1 MASSPEIPPT
11 NSELKAQKKSKLP
24 FNGLLHI
31 VPFVSREMLLF
42 FAIVLFYGINALC
55 TMAYARVFEGID
67 EALEADDFATNIF
80 IPLALLIITFLRA
93 SSLSLGGIV
102 SAYIS
107 NMISYRLS
115 NKVYS
120 HLMNLPIKFFDR
132 SSVGEIMS
140 KVGFN
145 VGSIT
150 AAVSRGLITI
160 VRECLIIVAL
170 LGYLIYLNWQL
181 TLILAV
187 IFPVVVVVMDLV
199 RRRLKVLSKRLKEG
213 NERLSRLMVDVL
225 SAPILVRI
233 FAAESYES
241 QRFKQ
246 HTRYIKQESL
256 KTSLVTAIANP
267 IFQILVALPISF
279 IMYLGLSNG
288 ANSFDDVGKF
298 LAYIAACSLLAPPLR
313 ALSGV
318 QAVLQAGEIAAK
330 DYIHYLSLEQEHD
343 SGRIILDSK
352 KLEGKIEFHNVTFGY
367 NDSVNVLEKF
377 NIVFEKG
384 QKCALVGMS
393 GSGKSTI
400 VNLIMRLYGPQSGHI
415 SLDNNN
421 IRDIQLSSLRRSI
434 SYVGQEVFLFNDTL
448 RNNILYGV
456 NDKEAISDEMIKD
469 VLQNA
474 SAWDFV
480 DELADGLD
488 SRIGEKGVKLS
499 GGQQQRLS
507 IARSL
512 IKGSKLII
520 MDEATSALD
529 VKTEYEIKRS
539 IKLLME
545 GSTAIIIAH
554 RLSTIESMDKII
566 LLEDG
571 KVVGE
576 GRHEDLVENN
586 ESYADLCSYQY
597 KD

>member
-1 MASSPEIPPT
+1 MVNSPKITPT
-11 NSELKAQKKSKLP
+11 NPELKAQKKSKLP

-160 VRECLIIVAL
+160 VRECLIIVVL

-181 TLILAV
+181 TSILAV
-187 IFPVVVVVMDLV
+187 MLPVVVVVMDLV

-213 NERLSRLMVDVL
+213 NERLSRLMIDVL

-233 FAAESYES
+233 FAAETYES

-267 IFQILVALPISF
+267 ILQILVALPISF

-318 QAVLQAGEIAAK
+318 QAVLQAGEIAAN

-343 SGRIILDSK
+343 SGRITLDSK
-352 KLEGKIEFHNVTFGY
+352 KMEGKIEFHNVTFGY

-377 NIVFEKG
+377 NIIFEKG

-400 VNLIMRLYGPQSGHI
+400 VNLIMRLYGPQSGYI

-456 NDKEAISDEMIKD
+456 NDKEIISDERIKE

-474 SAWDFV
+474 SAWNFV
-480 DELADGLD
+480 EELADGLD

-520 MDEATSALD
+520 MDEATSSLD

-554 RLSTIESMDKII
+554 RLSTIENMDKII

-571 KVVGE
+571 KVLGE